1 MELKMSIFR
10 AYDIRGV
17 FGRDLTEE
25 IAEKIGKGFGTYIKG
40 KEVVVGRD
48 CRLSSSALSSALIR
62 GLTSVGCDVTDIGM
76 VPTPVVY
83 FSMIHYKK
91 NNAVMITG
99 SHNPPEYNGFKLC
112 KDSYALYGDEIQE
125 IRKILESGNFIEGS
139 GTVTRKDVTNDYVNF
154 IKERISLRRRL
165 KIVIDAGNGTGGEI
179 SERIF
184 RELGCDVIPL
194 YCEPDGSFPNH
205 HPDPTIDEFLN
216 DLIETVKRERA
227 DIGIAYDGDADR
239 VGFIDDKGRIIRG
252 DQSLILF
259 SREILR
265 KHKGS
270 KIIFEVKCSQAVIED
285 IERNGGIPIMYRTGH
300 SFIKKKM
307 KEENALLAGEMSGHF
322 FFADNYYGYDDAI
335 FASARMAELLSRS
348 EKNLSEIISDIPR
361 YISTPEIRI
370 RCRDDEKFRIVESIV
385 EKFKREYSVITVDG
399 ARIQFKDGWGLVRAS
414 NTEPALILRFEAKT
428 KEELN
433 RIEQIITDE
442 LRRFPSISGELNVL
456 GQGIMNS

>member
-1 MELKMSIFR
+1 MSIFR